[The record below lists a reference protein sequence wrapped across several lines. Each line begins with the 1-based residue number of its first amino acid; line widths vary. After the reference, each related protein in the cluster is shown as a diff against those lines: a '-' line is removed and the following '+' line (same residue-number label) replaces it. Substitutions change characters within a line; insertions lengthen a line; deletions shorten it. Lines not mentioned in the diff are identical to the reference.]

1 MMPSKDVWQVIQE
14 IKSDPETSSIP
25 IIICSIVE
33 DRERAYKL
41 GAVDYL
47 VKPILE
53 DELVAAIENLS
64 LNKDRSV
71 HDILVIDDDPK
82 AFQLIEIA
90 LRDKPFYRLSYAN
103 GGFKGLELM
112 KTRRPDALIL
122 DLIMPDLDGF
132 SILETMQ
139 GDPELRKIPVI
150 ILTAVDLNTE
160 EREQIEKYKREV
172 LKKDAFKGDD
182 LISFIESA
190 LDKIENDTQQ
200 D

>member
-1 MMPSKDVWQVIQE
+1 M
-14 IKSDPETSSIP
+14 
-25 IIICSIVE
+25 
-33 DRERAYKL
+33 
-41 GAVDYL
+41 
-47 VKPILE
+47 
-53 DELVAAIENLS
+53 S

-82 AFQLIEIA
+82 ALQLVEIA
-90 LRDKPFYRLSYAN
+90 LRDKPLYRLTYAN

-112 KTRRPDALIL
+112 KERRPDALIL